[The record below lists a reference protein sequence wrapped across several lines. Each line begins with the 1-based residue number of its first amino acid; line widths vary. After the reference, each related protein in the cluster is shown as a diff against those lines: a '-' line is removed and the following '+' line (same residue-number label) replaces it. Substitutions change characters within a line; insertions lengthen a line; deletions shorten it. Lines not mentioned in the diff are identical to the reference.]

1 MRLMKSWV
9 VYLLLIFM
17 LHGCGETVPVACTP
31 EEDECATEN
40 EGGFSTGAAAGVA
53 AGVAIVAGLAG
64 GGGSGGASSSGG
76 SSGGG
81 SDGGI
86 VEPPGEGE
94 LPVGVFCGELT
105 DADCQLDEVSK
116 FDEVMFED

>member
-1 MRLMKSWV
+1 MRVMRCWV
-9 VYLLLIFM
+9 VYLLLIFL
-17 LHGCGETVPVACTP
+17 LHGCGEPVPVACTP

-53 AGVAIVAGLAG
+53 AGLAVVAGLSGG
-64 GGGSGGASSSGG
+64 GGGSDSGGGGG

-81 SDGGI
+81 I
-86 VEPPGEGE
+86 VAPPGGE

-105 DADCQLDEVSK
+105 DADCQLVEVSK

>member
-1 MRLMKSWV
+1 MRVMRCWV
-9 VYLLLIFM
+9 VYLLLIFL
-17 LHGCGETVPVACTP
+17 LHGCGEPVPVACTP

-53 AGVAIVAGLAG
+53 AGLAVVAGLAG
-64 GGGSGGASSSGG
+64 GGGGGGR
-76 SSGGG
+76 SGGG
-81 SDGGI
+81 I
-86 VEPPGEGE
+86 VAPPGGE

-105 DADCQLDEVSK
+105 DADCQLVEVSK

>member
-17 LHGCGETVPVACTP
+17 LHGCGEPVPVACTP

-53 AGVAIVAGLAG
+53 TGVAIVAGLAG
-64 GGGSGGASSSGG
+64 GGGSGGGSSSGG

-105 DADCQLDEVSK
+105 DADCLNSTASAFEKVK
-116 FDEVMFED
+116 FDD

>member
-1 MRLMKSWV
+1 MRLMKKLGSLPAVDFHAAW
-9 VYLLLIFM
+9 LW
-17 LHGCGETVPVACTP
+17 ETGPGKLVRRKKMNVPLKMREVLAR
-31 EEDECATEN
+31 E
-40 EGGFSTGAAAGVA
+40 SAAGVA

-64 GGGSGGASSSGG
+64 GGGSGGGSSSGG

-94 LPVGVFCGELT
+94 LPVGVFCGEP
-105 DADCQLDEVSK
+105 D
-116 FDEVMFED
+116 